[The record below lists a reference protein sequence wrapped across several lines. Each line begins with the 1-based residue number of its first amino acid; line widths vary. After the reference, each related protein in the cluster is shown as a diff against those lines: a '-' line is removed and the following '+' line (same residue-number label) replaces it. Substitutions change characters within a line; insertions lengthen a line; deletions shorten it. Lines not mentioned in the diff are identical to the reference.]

1 MVGTKLGMKGN
12 NHLKKNKD
20 ELIDL
25 DWDTFMMMFAHQQLV
40 LGVCLLVVLGGVLIP
55 LLILARYAGQL
66 DEELVWLEES
76 PPLALD
82 TLYLDA
88 SSLND

>member
-25 DWDTFMMMFAHQQLV
+25 DWDTFMMMFAH
-40 LGVCLLVVLGGVLIP
+40 
-55 LLILARYAGQL
+55 
-66 DEELVWLEES
+66 
-76 PPLALD
+76 
-82 TLYLDA
+82 
-88 SSLND
+88 